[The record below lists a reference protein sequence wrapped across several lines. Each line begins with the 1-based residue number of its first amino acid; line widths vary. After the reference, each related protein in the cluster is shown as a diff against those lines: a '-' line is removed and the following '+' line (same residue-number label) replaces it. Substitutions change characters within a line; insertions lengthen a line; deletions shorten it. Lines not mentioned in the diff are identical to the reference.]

1 MKRRSDSNADS
12 ISLNVVK
19 ESLVNFQKKL
29 NIQPNFQY
37 HPLKP
42 TQSNNNQTNPLVI
55 NHLEKTTDLLNKT
68 DNHNNNPVNQN
79 LVKTNSKIFM
89 SNFKSANNS
98 ATTSSDTLIDADSS
112 FESNNLFRKN
122 SLINKS
128 INNSRYDIEKST
140 INSATFKS
148 LTNNLINNYQDS
160 DDSNEGDEDG
170 YDDNNGIVIALQ
182 DLTIST
188 MQTSNNEITTN
199 NESIANLNIK
209 DEDQFAEGL
218 KMLDQKIFKV
228 KKLLETM
235 KNS

>member
-1 MKRRSDSNADS
+1 MS
-12 ISLNVVK
+12 ISVLK

-29 NIQPNFQY
+29 NFQPNLQFTK
-37 HPLKP
+37 PLV
-42 TQSNNNQTNPLVI
+42 SNNNQPSPLVI
-55 NHLEKTTDLLNKT
+55 NHLEKPANFTNKNENCNFNNN
-68 DNHNNNPVNQN
+68 DNNNNNPSNHN
-79 LVKTNSKIFM
+79 LVKAASKIIV
-89 SNFKSANNS
+89 SNFKSVDNS

-112 FESNNLFRKN
+112 FESNNLFRRN
-122 SLINKS
+122 NLMNKS
-128 INNSRYDIEKST
+128 INSRYDIEKST
-140 INSATFKS
+140 LNSNTFKS
-148 LTNNLINNYQDS
+148 LTNNLINNYHDS
-160 DDSNEGDEDG
+160 DESNQDDED
-170 YDDNNGIVIALQ
+170 DFDENNRVVIALQ

-188 MQTSNNEITTN
+188 MQTSNNEFTSN

>member
-1 MKRRSDSNADS
+1 MS
-12 ISLNVVK
+12 ISVLK
-19 ESLVNFQKKL
+19 ESLVKFQKKL
-29 NIQPNFQY
+29 NIQPNFQF
-37 HPLKP
+37 
-42 TQSNNNQTNPLVI
+42 QSPKQSATNNNQPTPLVI
-55 NHLEKTTDLLNKT
+55 NHLEKTDGDFFVR
-68 DNHNNNPVNQN
+68 DNINNNAAVNQN
-79 LVKTNSKIFM
+79 LVKTSKIIM
-89 SNFKSANNS
+89 TNFKKANNS
-98 ATTSSDTLIDADSS
+98 ATTSSDTLVDADSS

-128 INNSRYDIEKST
+128 INSRFDIEKST
-140 INSATFKS
+140 INSTIFKS
-148 LTNNLINNYQDS
+148 LTNNLMNNFEDS
-160 DDSNEGDEDG
+160 DESSDNDDDG
-170 YDDNNGIVIALQ
+170 YDENDGIVNGLQ